1 MFGTICKRFK
11 VRYLRQNNKKHTEHY
26 FNSAFVQVSLSV
38 LPVFCFVFLCVI
50 KGLQTQRVFIL

>member
-1 MFGTICKRFK
+1 MFGMICKRFK

-38 LPVFCFVFLCVI
+38 LHVFCFFSLV
-50 KGLQTQRVFIL
+50 